1 MAMGKQLV
9 TAMSKPVDLSSYT
22 NEYADALKDVIEA
35 KLEGRELEPV
45 APRVEASSDADLAD
59 QLMASLAVVGSK

>member
-1 MAMGKQLV
+1 
-9 TAMSKPVDLSSYT
+9 MSKPVDLSSYT

-45 APRVEASSDADLAD
+45 APRAEAPSGADLAD